1 MAAASLVR
9 NASMLLARP
18 SRPLAPVRAS
28 QTRVDASAANWAA
41 KRRVALRSN
50 GAAAVDSRRGLAA
63 RWVHTT
69 VARATDATEAQDAAP
84 SASESTDAGESSPAP
99 PPNDSAPGDATPK
112 SFADL
117 GLCKHLCAALD
128 ATGFKH
134 PSPPQLATIPMLNEG
149 TNVAM
154 QSYTGSGKTMA
165 YLLPVLNRVVL
176 DQQKPRG
183 ERANGIQCLVVV
195 PSQELGM
202 QIVRQVER
210 VLGEFGKDITQQ
222 CIGGANIRRQEEQLR
237 RKRPL
242 VVVGTPGRIAELSRS
257 GILRTHG
264 VKCLVVDEA
273 DDLLASNFRRD
284 MARIVDHV
292 GKGVLGGRQT
302 VIVSA
307 TLKRETLDQYSY
319 MAPGLVHVKAT
330 RRDLEKAAAEGAEGA
345 EGAETSDVAASLP
358 PTLEHYSVVAEG
370 RHKVDRLRRA
380 IHATGAERALV
391 FLNFGHR
398 LTDTRDK
405 LAARGMPCGVL
416 HGGMNKLERANE
428 LAAFRRGDFRALL
441 VSDLAAR
448 GIDVPEI
455 DAVFNLDLPT
465 DETHYVHRAG
475 RTGRMGADGM
485 VMTLADPNE
494 SFVLTKIQRKL
505 GIDIKAADLQK
516 GRVVPDR
523 GNKPTPR
530 KEHAE
535 ARERREKEKGDRGD
549 TEKGDEGDEKK
560 GAREKQTRGERAA
573 ERRGT
578 FEDEFRAT
586 RGFGAKPKGNYTP
599 RGQPRRRNKD

>member
-1 MAAASLVR
+1 
-9 NASMLLARP
+9 MLLARP

-50 GAAAVDSRRGLAA
+50 GAAAVDARRGLAA

-69 VARATDATEAQDAAP
+69 VTRATDATEAQDAAP

-99 PPNDSAPGDATPK
+99 PPEESAPADATPK

-330 RRDLEKAAAEGAEGA
+330 RRELEKAAAEGA

>member
-69 VARATDATEAQDAAP
+69 VTRATDATEAQDAAP

-99 PPNDSAPGDATPK
+99 PPEESAPADATPK

-183 ERANGIQCLVVV
+183 ERAHGIQCLVVV

-264 VKCLVVDEA
+264 VKCLVLDEA

-330 RRDLEKAAAEGAEGA
+330 RRELEKAAAEGA

-549 TEKGDEGDEKK
+549 TEKGDKGDEKK

>member
-50 GAAAVDSRRGLAA
+50 GAAAVDARRGLAA

-99 PPNDSAPGDATPK
+99 PPEESAPADATPK

-292 GKGVLGGRQT
+292 GKGVLGGRKT

-330 RRDLEKAAAEGAEGA
+330 RRELEKAAAEGA

-494 SFVLTKIQRKL
+494 FFVLTKIQRKL

-549 TEKGDEGDEKK
+549 TEKGDKGDEKK

>member
-50 GAAAVDSRRGLAA
+50 GAAAVDARRGLAA

-99 PPNDSAPGDATPK
+99 PPEESAPADATPK

-330 RRDLEKAAAEGAEGA
+330 RRELEKAAAEGA

-494 SFVLTKIQRKL
+494 FFVLTKIQRKL

-549 TEKGDEGDEKK
+549 TEKGDKGDEKK

>member
-1 MAAASLVR
+1 
-9 NASMLLARP
+9 MLLARP

-50 GAAAVDSRRGLAA
+50 GAAAVDARRGLAA

-99 PPNDSAPGDATPK
+99 PPEESAPADATPK

-183 ERANGIQCLVVV
+183 ERADGIQCLVVV

-330 RRDLEKAAAEGAEGA
+330 RRELEKAAAEGA

-398 LTDTRDK
+398 LKDTRDK

-535 ARERREKEKGDRGD
+535 ARERREKEKVGGDQ
-549 TEKGDEGDEKK
+549 EKGDKGDEKK

>member
-50 GAAAVDSRRGLAA
+50 GAAAVDARRGLAA

-99 PPNDSAPGDATPK
+99 PPEESAPADATPK

-183 ERANGIQCLVVV
+183 ERADGIQCLVVV

-330 RRDLEKAAAEGAEGA
+330 RKELEKAAAEGA

-358 PTLEHYSVVAEG
+358 QPWS
-370 RHKVDRLRRA
+370 
-380 IHATGAERALV
+380 I
-391 FLNFGHR
+391 
-398 LTDTRDK
+398 
-405 LAARGMPCGVL
+405 
-416 HGGMNKLERANE
+416 
-428 LAAFRRGDFRALL
+428 
-441 VSDLAAR
+441 
-448 GIDVPEI
+448 
-455 DAVFNLDLPT
+455 
-465 DETHYVHRAG
+465 
-475 RTGRMGADGM
+475 
-485 VMTLADPNE
+485 
-494 SFVLTKIQRKL
+494 
-505 GIDIKAADLQK
+505 
-516 GRVVPDR
+516 
-523 GNKPTPR
+523 TP
-530 KEHAE
+530 
-535 ARERREKEKGDRGD
+535 
-549 TEKGDEGDEKK
+549 
-560 GAREKQTRGERAA
+560 
-573 ERRGT
+573 
-578 FEDEFRAT
+578 
-586 RGFGAKPKGNYTP
+586 
-599 RGQPRRRNKD
+599 

>member
-1 MAAASLVR
+1 
-9 NASMLLARP
+9 MLLARP

-69 VARATDATEAQDAAP
+69 VTRATDATEAQDAAP

-99 PPNDSAPGDATPK
+99 PPEESAPADATPK

-183 ERANGIQCLVVV
+183 ERAHGIQCLVVV

-264 VKCLVVDEA
+264 VKCLVLDEA

-330 RRDLEKAAAEGAEGA
+330 RRELEKAAAEGA

-535 ARERREKEKGDRGD
+535 ARERREKEKGDKGD
-549 TEKGDEGDEKK
+549 TEKGDKGDEKK

>member
-1 MAAASLVR
+1 
-9 NASMLLARP
+9 MLLARP

-50 GAAAVDSRRGLAA
+50 GAAAVDARRGLAA

-99 PPNDSAPGDATPK
+99 PPEESAPADATPK

-183 ERANGIQCLVVV
+183 ERADGIQCLVVV

-330 RRDLEKAAAEGAEGA
+330 RRELEKAAAEGA

-398 LTDTRDK
+398 LKDTRDK

-535 ARERREKEKGDRGD
+535 ARERREKEKVGGDH
-549 TEKGDEGDEKK
+549 EKGDKGDEKK

>member
-1 MAAASLVR
+1 M
-9 NASMLLARP
+9 
-18 SRPLAPVRAS
+18 
-28 QTRVDASAANWAA
+28 DA
-41 KRRVALRSN
+41 
-50 GAAAVDSRRGLAA
+50 RRGLAA

-99 PPNDSAPGDATPK
+99 PPEESAPADATPK

-183 ERANGIQCLVVV
+183 ERADGIQCLVVV

-330 RRDLEKAAAEGAEGA
+330 RKELEKAAAEGA

-398 LTDTRDK
+398 LKDTRDK

-535 ARERREKEKGDRGD
+535 ARERREKEKVGGDQ
-549 TEKGDEGDEKK
+549 EKGDKGDEKK

>member
-1 MAAASLVR
+1 
-9 NASMLLARP
+9 MLLARP

-28 QTRVDASAANWAA
+28 QNRVDASAANWAA

-99 PPNDSAPGDATPK
+99 PPEESAPADATPK

-183 ERANGIQCLVVV
+183 ERAHGIQCLVVV

-330 RRDLEKAAAEGAEGA
+330 RRELEKAAAEGA

-535 ARERREKEKGDRGD
+535 ARERREKEKVGGDH
-549 TEKGDEGDEKK
+549 EKGDKGDEKK

>member
-1 MAAASLVR
+1 
-9 NASMLLARP
+9 MLLARP

-50 GAAAVDSRRGLAA
+50 GAAAVDARRGLAA

-69 VARATDATEAQDAAP
+69 VTRATDATEAQDAAP

-99 PPNDSAPGDATPK
+99 PPEESAPADATPK

-183 ERANGIQCLVVV
+183 ERAHGIQCLVVV

-292 GKGVLGGRQT
+292 GKSVLGGRQT

-330 RRDLEKAAAEGAEGA
+330 RRELEKAAAEGA

-549 TEKGDEGDEKK
+549 TEKGDKGDEKK

>member
-1 MAAASLVR
+1 
-9 NASMLLARP
+9 MLLARP

-41 KRRVALRSN
+41 KRRVALLSN
-50 GAAAVDSRRGLAA
+50 GAAAVDARRGLAA

-99 PPNDSAPGDATPK
+99 PPEESAPADATPK

-183 ERANGIQCLVVV
+183 ERAHGIQCLVVV

-330 RRDLEKAAAEGAEGA
+330 RRELEKAAAEGA

-535 ARERREKEKGDRGD
+535 ARERREKEKGDKGD
-549 TEKGDEGDEKK
+549 TEKGDKGDEKK

>member
-28 QTRVDASAANWAA
+28 QNRVDASAANWAA

-69 VARATDATEAQDAAP
+69 VTRATDATEAQDAAP

-99 PPNDSAPGDATPK
+99 PPEESAPADATPK

-330 RRDLEKAAAEGAEGA
+330 RRELEKAAAEGA

-535 ARERREKEKGDRGD
+535 ARERREKTKGDKGD
-549 TEKGDEGDEKK
+549 TEKGDKGDEKK

>member
-1 MAAASLVR
+1 M
-9 NASMLLARP
+9 
-18 SRPLAPVRAS
+18 
-28 QTRVDASAANWAA
+28 DA
-41 KRRVALRSN
+41 
-50 GAAAVDSRRGLAA
+50 RRGLAA

-99 PPNDSAPGDATPK
+99 PPEESAPADATPK

-183 ERANGIQCLVVV
+183 ERADGIQCLVVV

-330 RRDLEKAAAEGAEGA
+330 RKELEKAAAEGA

-549 TEKGDEGDEKK
+549 TEKGDKGDEKK

>member
-1 MAAASLVR
+1 
-9 NASMLLARP
+9 MLLARP

-69 VARATDATEAQDAAP
+69 VTRATDATEAQDAAP

-99 PPNDSAPGDATPK
+99 PPEESAPADATPK

-183 ERANGIQCLVVV
+183 ERADGIQCLVVV

-330 RRDLEKAAAEGAEGA
+330 RRELEKAAAEGA

>member
-50 GAAAVDSRRGLAA
+50 GAAAVDARRGLAA

-99 PPNDSAPGDATPK
+99 PPNDSAPADATPK

-183 ERANGIQCLVVV
+183 ERADGIQCLVVV

-330 RRDLEKAAAEGAEGA
+330 RKELEKAAAEGA

-398 LTDTRDK
+398 LKDTRDK

-535 ARERREKEKGDRGD
+535 ARERREKEKVGGDQ
-549 TEKGDEGDEKK
+549 EKGDKGDEKK

>member
-1 MAAASLVR
+1 
-9 NASMLLARP
+9 MLLARP
-18 SRPLAPVRAS
+18 SRPLAPDRAS

-69 VARATDATEAQDAAP
+69 VTRATDATEAQDAAP

-99 PPNDSAPGDATPK
+99 PPEESAPADATPK

-183 ERANGIQCLVVV
+183 ERAHGIQCLVVV

-330 RRDLEKAAAEGAEGA
+330 RRELEKAAAEGA

-535 ARERREKEKGDRGD
+535 ARERREKTKGDKGD
-549 TEKGDEGDEKK
+549 TEKGDKGDEKK